1 MSAAV
6 RLRSVQLA
14 LLILTLTPPSYGQL
28 GDLVNLGKKVKEAT
42 QLGEVGAFVASVD
55 TASAQA
61 LKSRIAFL
69 ESKAKLAEAFGL
81 KAERYLKAGEALRA
95 GEQKTPSSGARAAAL
110 GESRQATVD
119 ADEELDATMEA
130 PAPLSEEAKTT
141 FSAGSEDFIEGVVQ
155 LKAELKTLQDLVNQ
169 GKAVVKSANLLQ
181 KAKATG
187 AVGPA
192 TQLAAGVAEDVK
204 KVMLTLTKILHVA
217 KTQDLPL
224 ANREKAEHMLA
235 EQ

>member
-14 LLILTLTPPSYGQL
+14 LLLLALPPLSYGQL
-28 GDLVNLGKKVKEAT
+28 GDLVNLGKKVKEVT
-42 QLGEVGAFVASVD
+42 QAGDVGTFVASVD
-55 TASAQA
+55 QASAQA
-61 LKSRIAFL
+61 LKSRLAFL

-81 KAERYLKAGEALRA
+81 KAERYLKACEALRA
-95 GEQKTPSSGARAAAL
+95 GEQKTPTSGARATAL
-110 GESRQATVD
+110 GESRKVTLE
-119 ADEELDATMEA
+119 ADEELDAAMEA
-130 PAPLSEEAKTT
+130 PPALSEEAKTK
-141 FSAGSEDFIEGVVQ
+141 FSAGSEDFIDSVVQ
-155 LKAELKTLQDLVNQ
+155 LKAELKTLQDLANQ

-192 TQLAAGVAEDVK
+192 TQLAAGLAEDVK

-217 KTQDLPL
+217 KTQELPL
-224 ANREKAEHMLA
+224 ANREKAEEVLA